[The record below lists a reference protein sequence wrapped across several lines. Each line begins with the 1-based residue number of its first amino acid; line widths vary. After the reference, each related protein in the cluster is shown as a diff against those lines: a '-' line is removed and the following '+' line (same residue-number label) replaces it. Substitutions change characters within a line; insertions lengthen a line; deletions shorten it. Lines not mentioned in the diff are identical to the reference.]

1 MARQTTHKLIDAH
14 VHTDDPRLSD
24 DISAVMARAR
34 QAGVISQIIPAVTAE
49 HWPRIKQYVA
59 THADLHACF
68 GLHPCFLEQH
78 TPEDLNQL
86 PLWLGRERPVAV
98 GECGLD
104 YAQADVNKREQQT
117 YFGAQLALARE
128 FRLPVVIHAHRAVED
143 VIKMIKA
150 SGHRQGMVHSFNGS
164 LQQAHR
170 LIDLG
175 FMLSFG
181 GAVTYPRASKL
192 RAVFSALPLDC
203 ILLETDAPD
212 QPDAHHHGER
222 NEPAYLID
230 VWQMLSE
237 LRDESAKELAG
248 ATRANAKALFGI

>member
-1 MARQTTHKLIDAH
+1 MARQSIDKLIDAH

-24 DISAVMARAR
+24 DISAVLARAR
-34 QAGVISQIIPAVTAE
+34 QAGVVGQIIPAVAQE
-49 HWPRIKQYVA
+49 HWPRIKDYVA
-59 THADLHACF
+59 THADLHACY

-78 TPEDLNQL
+78 TPEDLNLL

-104 YAQADVNKREQQT
+104 YAQANVNKSEQQT

-143 VIKMIKA
+143 VIKMIRA
-150 SGHRQGMVHSFNGS
+150 SGHNKGMVHSFNGS

-181 GAVTYPRASKL
+181 GAVTYSRASKL
-192 RAVFSALPLDC
+192 RSLFTALPLDC

-212 QPDAHHHGER
+212 QPDAHHKGER
-222 NEPAYLID
+222 NEPGYLFD
-230 VWQMLSE
+230 VWQSLSE
-237 LRDESAKELAG
+237 LREESDKEIAR
-248 ATRANAKALFGI
+248 ATTANAQSLFGI